1 MTAFLTNLQTEQDGK
16 LNILLGVLRFE
27 DEVHGTIEVPPGFVT
42 NFASLQVF
50 HNILLF
56 AVYALMVTY
65 GNRACTVHDY
75 LYSQGLLTRKEC
87 DDLFY
92 RALRADGVAR
102 WRAALFW
109 AGVRIGGANHY
120 WPHD

>member
-1 MTAFLTNLQTEQDGK
+1 MTVFLNKLQTEQDGK
-16 LNILLGVLRFE
+16 LNTLLGVLRFE
-27 DEVHGTIEVPPGFVT
+27 DDLHGLIEVPPGFVT

-50 HNILLF
+50 HNVLLF

-65 GNRACTVHDY
+65 GNRACTVHDF
-75 LYSQGLLTRKEC
+75 LYSQGQMTRKQC

-102 WRAALFW
+102 WRAKLFW
-109 AGVRIGGANHY
+109 FGVRIGGAGHY
-120 WPHD
+120 HQKA

>member
-1 MTAFLTNLQTEQDGK
+1 MTVLATKLRTEQDGK
-16 LNILLGVLRFE
+16 LNILLGVLRLE
-27 DEVHGTIEVPPGFVT
+27 DDEHGTIEVPAGFVT

-75 LYSQGLLTRKEC
+75 LYSQGQLTRREC

-92 RALRADGVAR
+92 RALRADGVAK

-109 AGVRIGGANHY
+109 AGVRIGGAGHY
-120 WPHD
+120 HRTA